1 MSTITVNDL
10 SFSYTDNMIFDHATI
25 RIDDHWKLGLV
36 GRNGRGKTTLL
47 KLLIGQLDTDANVQ
61 TDKQFVYFPQE
72 VDDKSQL
79 TSYLLEAL
87 TDAEQWEIE
96 RELRYLS
103 VDPEVLWR
111 PFDTLSGGE
120 QTKVLLAILFLD
132 DGNFPLIDEPTNH
145 LDAPSRQQVANYLNR
160 KSGYILV
167 SHDRAFLNQ
176 TTDHIMAIEK
186 SKIVVY
192 QGNFE
197 TYEAEKSGRD
207 AFELA
212 LDDKLRKEIG
222 RLKQTARDK
231 HDWSMGREKDKYG
244 KPNVKGSGG
253 IGDTGFIGARA
264 ARVMKKSKVLEARM
278 DKEIA
283 EKESL
288 LKDIEHIDGLTMP
301 YTPTHRKTLL
311 ELEEFTVGYDGQ
323 VLFAPI
329 SIKIARGQ
337 RVAIVGPNGS
347 GKSSLLRTVI
357 EALEPKVTIS
367 VVRQIYDDNRGDLKT
382 FAAASG
388 IDYQTF
394 LSNLKKLGMERHVF
408 QQKIEDMSKGQQKKV
423 ELARSLSQAAELYIW
438 DEPLNYLDVFNH
450 EQIED
455 VILQVQPTL
464 LVVEHDHH
472 FIEEIATDI
481 IDLDKV
487 E

>member
-10 SFSYTDNMIFDHATI
+10 SFSYTDILIFDHADI

-47 KLLIGQLDTDANVQ
+47 KLLLGQLDTDAKVQ
-61 TDKQFVYFPQE
+61 TDKTFVYFPQD
-72 VDDKSQL
+72 VPDKSQL
-79 TSYLLEAL
+79 VFYVLSEL
-87 TDAEQWEIE
+87 TDAEQWKIE

-111 PFDTLSGGE
+111 SFETLSGGE

-132 DGNFPLIDEPTNH
+132 EGNFPLIDEPTNH
-145 LDAPSRQQVANYLNR
+145 LDAASRQQVANYLKR
-160 KSGYILV
+160 KTGYILV
-167 SHDRAFLNQ
+167 SHDRDFLDQ
-176 TTDHIMAIEK
+176 TADHIMAIEK
-186 SKIVVY
+186 SKIVLY
-192 QGNFE
+192 QGNFS
-197 TYEAEKSGRD
+197 TYEAEKEGRD

-212 LDDKLRKEIG
+212 QDTKLRKEIG

-244 KPNVKGSGG
+244 KPSVKGSGG

-288 LKDIEHIDGLTMP
+288 LKDIEHIEGLTMP
-301 YTPTHRKTLL
+301 YAPTHRKILVDIENL
-311 ELEEFTVGYDGQ
+311 SVGYDNHL
-323 VLFAPI
+323 LFPPI
-329 SIKIARGQ
+329 SIKIEKGQ
-337 RVAIVGPNGS
+337 RVAILGRNGS
-347 GKSSLLRTVI
+347 GKSSLLRAVI
-357 EALEPKVTIS
+357 DALDSNVTIS
-367 VVRQIYDDNRGDLKT
+367 LVRQIYDDNRGELKT
-382 FAAASG
+382 FAEKSG
-388 IDYQTF
+388 IDYQVF
-394 LSNLKKLGMERHVF
+394 LRNLKKLGMERHVF
-408 QQKIEDMSKGQQKKV
+408 KQKIEDMSQGQQKKV
-423 ELARSLSQAAELYIW
+423 ELARSLSQEAELYIW

-450 EQIED
+450 KQIEA
-455 VILQVQPTL
+455 VIKAVQPTM
-464 LVVEHDHH
+464 LVVDHDRH
-472 FIEEIATDI
+472 FISEIATDI